1 MLPPALHWWW
11 ENGVKVYGGMFIR
24 SFVPIW
30 RPCQWHRPTERQ
42 ARKDNPTDD
51 NISSD
56 GSSSDVPVDMPDKTF
71 SALLWWAMGCARW
84 WRIVSPS
91 AVPPSLPLFVVPKRH
106 HITGLLGRQQRR
118 WWVVV
123 NLPWTVYRLSSK
135 QYSKPR
141 EMFLPISIT
150 SFLIFYVIHPYH
162 QAMGV
167 ILNTWRVYWQSQ
179 EGDNSHVG
187 HRTIFVMRHTET
199 DKKRGRQWRVF
210 LKVKRFIATV
220 VSSHDNV
227 NWLAI
232 CPLTGVVLVGRVSSG

>member
-1 MLPPALHWWW
+1 MGHGLCEMMENCQSICSPSISAVVRCAKASSYHW
-11 ENGVKVYGGMFIR
+11 VI
-24 SFVPIW
+24 
-30 RPCQWHRPTERQ
+30 RQ
-42 ARKDNPTDD
+42 AAEAVVGGRKFAMNGLSVVIQTIFQAKR
-51 NISSD
+51 N
-56 GSSSDVPVDMPDKTF
+56 VPSYIHNLIPH
-71 SALLWWAMGCARW
+71 LLRH
-84 WRIVSPS
+84 PS
-91 AVPPSLPLFVVPKRH
+91 
-106 HITGLLGRQQRR
+106 
-118 WWVVV
+118 
-123 NLPWTVYRLSSK
+123 
-135 QYSKPR
+135 
-141 EMFLPISIT
+141 
-150 SFLIFYVIHPYH
+150 IHPYH

-187 HRTIFVMRHTET
+187 HQTIFVMRHTET

>member
-84 WRIVSPS
+84 WSIVSPS
-91 AVPPSLPLFVVPKRH
+91 AVPPTLPLFVVPKRH
-106 HITGLLGRQQRR
+106 HIIGLLGRQQRR

-150 SFLIFYVIHPYH
+150 SFLIFYVIHPSIH
-162 QAMGV
+162 TTKRWVSFLIHGV
-167 ILNTWRVYWQSQ
+167 SIDNHKKATTVTLATKPSSWWDTQKLTKSEADNGEFSLKLSVLSQPLSVPMIMSIGWRYV
-179 EGDNSHVG
+179 
-187 HRTIFVMRHTET
+187 R
-199 DKKRGRQWRVF
+199 
-210 LKVKRFIATV
+210 L
-220 VSSHDNV
+220 
-227 NWLAI
+227 
-232 CPLTGVVLVGRVSSG
+232 RVSCWLVA